1 MSRSQWPRLI
11 GNFQKKAA
19 WSAHS
24 GGYWEGLATQAGH
37 GPEAFGDIIL
47 MPFPGF
53 NRTITTIDI
62 PREYF
67 CLPAHISI
75 NPGHRI
81 CI

>member
-37 GPEAFGDIIL
+37 CPEAFSDIIL

-53 NRTITTIDI
+53 NLTSK
-62 PREYF
+62 
-67 CLPAHISI
+67 H
-75 NPGHRI
+75 NHRHTERVLLSPSTHFY
-81 CI
+81 